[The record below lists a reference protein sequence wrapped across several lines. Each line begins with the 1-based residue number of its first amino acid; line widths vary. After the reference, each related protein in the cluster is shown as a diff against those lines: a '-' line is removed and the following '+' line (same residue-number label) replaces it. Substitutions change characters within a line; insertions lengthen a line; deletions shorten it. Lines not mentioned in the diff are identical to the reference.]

1 MTLTIVPAIGELL
14 EPWRTVHNIVISPV
28 QLTTEEVA
36 QRALRNDLTV
46 AFHDGVLVG
55 NATVRAPQEG
65 AVTVIVRV
73 LPERRRYGHGSEYL
87 HEVLKR
93 PRAREAEQINT
104 VVLAASVDGG
114 LAFAHRHGFV
124 ETERYE
130 VDGVAF
136 IDLTLQR
143 ATASVPSGSH
153 HRIDREGC
161 PGAD

>member
-1 MTLTIVPAIGELL
+1 MPLTIVPAIGDLL
-14 EPWRTVHNIVISPV
+14 EPWRTVHNAVIFSPV

-36 QRALRNDLTV
+36 QRALRHDLTV

-55 NATVRAPQEG
+55 TATVRAPQDG

-73 LPERRRYGHGSEYL
+73 LPEHRRNGHGSEYL
-87 HEVLKR
+87 HRVLKQ
-93 PRAREAEQINT
+93 PRAEEADRITT
-104 VVLAASVDGG
+104 VVLAASVDG

-136 IDLTLQR
+136 IDLTLKA
-143 ATASVPSGSH
+143 ATMSVPSGSD

-161 PGAD
+161 PGPH

>member
-1 MTLTIVPAIGELL
+1 MPLTVVPAIGELL
-14 EPWRTVHNIVISPV
+14 ETWRTVHNIVISPV
-28 QLTTEEVA
+28 QLTPEEVA

-55 NATVRAPQEG
+55 NATVRAPQDG

-73 LPERRRYGHGSEYL
+73 LPEHRRYGHGTEYL

-93 PRAREAEQINT
+93 PHARDAEQINT
-104 VVLAASVDGG
+104 VVLAASADG

-124 ETERYE
+124 KTERYE

-136 IDLTLQR
+136 IDLTMQQ
-143 ATASVPSGSH
+143 ATMSVPSGSR
-153 HRIDREGC
+153 HRIDREGH

>member
-1 MTLTIVPAIGELL
+1 MTLTIVPAIGGLL
-14 EPWRTVHNIVISPV
+14 EPWRRVHNIVIPPV

-36 QRALRNDLTV
+36 QRALLNDLTV
-46 AFHDGVLVG
+46 AFNDGVLVG

-73 LPERRRYGHGSEYL
+73 LPERRRYGYGSEYL
-87 HEVLKR
+87 DELLKR
-93 PRAREAEQINT
+93 PRSREAEQINT
-104 VVLAASVDGG
+104 VVLAANVDG

-136 IDLTLQR
+136 VDLTLQE
-143 ATASVPSGSH
+143 AIASVPSGSH
-153 HRIDREGC
+153 HRIDRDGC

>member
-1 MTLTIVPAIGELL
+1 MTLTIVPATGELL
-14 EPWRTVHNIVISPV
+14 ETWRNVHNIVIPPV

-36 QRALRNDLTV
+36 QRALHNDLTV

-65 AVTVIVRV
+65 VVTVIVRV
-73 LPERRRYGHGSEYL
+73 LPEHRRSGHGSEYL
-87 HEVLKR
+87 DEVLKR
-93 PRAREAEQINT
+93 PFAREAEQINT
-104 VVLAASVDGG
+104 VVLQANVDG

-136 IDLTLQR
+136 IDLTLRGSTPQ
-143 ATASVPSGSH
+143 PSRH
-153 HRIDREGC
+153 
-161 PGAD
+161 A